1 MFRFFWPCR
10 AYQFMRLVKVFRC
23 YPCGVLLR
31 THLLPV
37 LLYHHHLVV
46 KEYVAYQLYSVYKT
60 TKLVTKAHLF
70 NQLLLSKD
78 ETIKH
83 ITPGPSLDNKLF

>member
-1 MFRFFWPCR
+1 M
-10 AYQFMRLVKVFRC
+10 
-23 YPCGVLLR
+23 
-31 THLLPV
+31 LP
-37 LLYHHHLVV
+37 LWGAAKNTSATCTNHHHLVV

-60 TKLVTKAHLF
+60 TQLVTKAHLF

-83 ITPGPSLDNKLF
+83 ITPGPSLDNKLI